1 MQKNFII
8 FIGQMSSEI
17 VEAQRKK
24 GGIGSLDSGRE
35 FDR

>member
-1 MQKNFII
+1 
-8 FIGQMSSEI
+8 MSSEI
-17 VEAQRKK
+17 VDAQRKK